1 MYGIFMREN
10 REVPLLVRRVDHR
23 RTVQGTLRRYA

>member
-10 REVPLLVRRVDHR
+10 REVPLLVRRVDHWR
-23 RTVQGTLRRYA
+23 AVQGTLRRYA